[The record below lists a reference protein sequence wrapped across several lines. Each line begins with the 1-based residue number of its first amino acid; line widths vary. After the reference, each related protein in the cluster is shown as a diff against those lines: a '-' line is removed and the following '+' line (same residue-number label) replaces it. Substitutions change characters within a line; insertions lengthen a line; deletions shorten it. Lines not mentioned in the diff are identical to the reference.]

1 MKYYNVNPL
10 GKITGDCA
18 YRGVS
23 FFLGVT
29 WIKAVMDL
37 VCHTTDK
44 GMVNFTYVTNITSY
58 MAKRG
63 YLRQT
68 APKGMTVAD
77 FIRDIAKPGKAYLIA
92 LRQPRHIT
100 VVDTEGELVDTW
112 DCSEKVVHYY
122 WER

>member
-37 VCHTTDK
+37 VCHATNK

-58 MAKRG
+58 MTKCG
-63 YLRQT
+63 YPRQV
-68 APKGMTVAD
+68 APKGMTVEG

-92 LRQPRHIT
+92 LSQPRHIT

-112 DCSEKVVHYY
+112 DCSSKEVHYY